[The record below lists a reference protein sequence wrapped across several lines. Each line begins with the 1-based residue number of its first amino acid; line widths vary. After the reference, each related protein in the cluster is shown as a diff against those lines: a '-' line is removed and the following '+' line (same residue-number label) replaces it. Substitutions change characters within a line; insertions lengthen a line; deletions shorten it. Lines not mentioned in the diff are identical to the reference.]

1 MKASTAQV
9 IKYLQQHNGENL
21 TSDDVA
27 DALNMTKKQVD
38 GAFTMS
44 ICRAKLG
51 ERVPDEVVLEDGSK
65 KSVKWLRLNDEGM
78 NLTIDESTIKAEK

>member
-1 MKASTAQV
+1 MKPSTAQV

-27 DALNMTKKQVD
+27 EALGMTKKQVD

-44 ICRAKLG
+44 IQKQLYG
-51 ERVPDEVVLEDGSK
+51 ERVPEEIVLEDGSK
-65 KSVKWLRLNDEGM
+65 KTVKWLRLNDEGM
-78 NLTIDESTIKAEK
+78 KLSVDEAEK

>member
-1 MKASTAQV
+1 MKPSTAQV

-27 DALNMTKKQVD
+27 EALGMTKKQVD

-44 ICRAKLG
+44 IQK
-51 ERVPDEVVLEDGSK
+51 
-65 KSVKWLRLNDEGM
+65 
-78 NLTIDESTIKAEK
+78 